1 MPLLSPTGWLLLGKK
16 EFDVLL
22 KAAVGTLGKEGYR
35 WNGVA
40 EKLKSASGWLDENG
54 KRYNYDDAF
63 VFSMLPVG
71 ISS

>member
-1 MPLLSPTGWLLLGKK
+1 MLGKK
-16 EFDVLL
+16 EFEVLL
-22 KAAVGTLGKEGYR
+22 KAVVGTLGKEEYR

-63 VFSMLPVG
+63 VFSALPVS
-71 ISS
+71 IFS